1 MTELGCVLRRFRRL
15 GLGVLVLAATVGAP
29 ARAQDL
35 GEVRTAGQRNV
46 GMMLHVGV
54 LSGVG
59 GGLQVGSRE
68 VGLRASVAWSPLVV
82 ATTRA
87 FSESDLNFYGGLLLA
102 PDVYFR
108 VLRAGPTTDIGA
120 QLGYRYSSLLGH
132 GVGAGCYVQFA
143 IGRSLDAVVS
153 GGVLVFPDGEDQLRR
168 EEQLPATT
176 GFGFPGP
183 SVNFGLSLGI
193 VLFP

>member
-1 MTELGCVLRRFRRL
+1 MSAVGGVFRQFRRL
-15 GLGVLVLAATVGAP
+15 GLGTLVLAATVGAP
-29 ARAQDL
+29 ARAQDQ
-35 GEVRTAGQRNV
+35 GEARTPGQRNL
-46 GMMLHVGV
+46 GMMVQAGAW
-54 LSGVG
+54 SGFG

-68 VGLRASVAWSPLVV
+68 VGLRASVAWTPMIV
-82 ATTRA
+82 ATTRP
-87 FSESDLNFYGGLLLA
+87 FSESELNFYGGLLLA
-102 PDVYFR
+102 PDLYFR
-108 VLRAGPTTDIGA
+108 VIRAGPTTDVGA
-120 QLGYRYSSLLGH
+120 QLGYRYSSLVGH

-153 GGVLVFPDGEDQLRR
+153 GGILVFPDGEDHLRR

-183 SVNFGLSLGI
+183 SVNFGLSLAI